1 MAPVQ
6 RTGTVQDSLAS
17 YLQSIS
23 CYPLLGADQEILLAK
38 QVRDLA
44 ELRRLKPHQLT
55 PPLRR
60 RLVAGERARTR
71 MVNANLRLVVALAKP
86 YRVDHLTLQDLIQ
99 EGNIGL
105 MRAVEKF
112 DPTLGYRF
120 STYASWWIRQSI
132 SRAIADKDRTIRIP
146 SHTTTLLRKVR
157 RAAESLQRSG
167 IDNPSLNRIAL
178 EAELDVEAVSKCLLL
193 TRKAS
198 SIDAPLQGEGEG
210 SSLREL
216 VAADLDDAYEGLHR
230 LGALEQVRA
239 QLPHLT
245 AVERAVVER
254 RFLRPLPLTLQDV
267 GEELGISREA
277 VRLAEKRAIR
287 RLRQEL
293 RRAGQA

>member
-1 MAPVQ
+1 M
-6 RTGTVQDSLAS
+6 QDSLAS
-17 YLQSIS
+17 YLQAIGR
-23 CYPLLGADQEILLAK
+23 YPLLSADQEILLAK
-38 QVRDLA
+38 QVRDLVH
-44 ELRRLKPHQLT
+44 LRRLDPPQLT
-55 PPLRR
+55 TQLRR

-86 YRVDHLTLQDLIQ
+86 YRADHLSLQDLIQ

-146 SHTTTLLRKVR
+146 GHTTALLRKVR
-157 RAAESLQRSG
+157 RAAEDLQRSG
-167 IDNPSLNRIAL
+167 VDSPSLNRIAL
-178 EAELDVEAVSKCLLL
+178 EAELDVEALSKCLLQ
-193 TRKAS
+193 TRRVRS
-198 SIDAPLQGEGEG
+198 LDVPCQGDGEGP
-210 SSLREL
+210 SLREL
-216 VAADLDDAYEGLHR
+216 VAADCDDAYEGLHQ
-230 LGALEQVRA
+230 LGVLDQVRQ

-245 AVERAVVER
+245 ALEQAVVER
-254 RFLRPLPLTLQDV
+254 RFLRALPLTLQDV

-293 RRAGQA
+293 RRAGQAGV